1 MARLGIIL
9 AFFKNKTSL
18 VVFLIEYLKFP
29 WYAPITYEHVRSV
42 IVLPIVG
49 NAAEHASAIM
59 FALHNKMDLSLSVAV
74 GSSKQITLMVCSV

>member
-1 MARLGIIL
+1 M
-9 AFFKNKTSL
+9 
-18 VVFLIEYLKFP
+18 FLIEYFKPSWFVS
-29 WYAPITYEHVRSV
+29 TFYEYINSV

-74 GSSKQITLMVCSV
+74 GSSKQITLMVYSL